1 MVATTTRSPASR
13 PRHAPTAAVRTPR
26 PRLLLMMC
34 AGVMAITMADV
45 VAASFGLPLLRADA
59 GFPSASSV
67 QWVSTTYF
75 TALAAALT
83 VAGRLADVIGR
94 RTLLAL
100 GAASFAG
107 AACVVVLAP
116 GWEVLL
122 AARALQGL
130 GAAAMVPASLGVLLS
145 DLPAERRGRA
155 IATWSAGG
163 GLGAVVMHATGG
175 WLATFGWRA
184 LFLPSVLAGAALLLA
199 AVRLPRNT
207 GRAAAGR
214 PDVAGVMLLAVS
226 VAALV
231 LAISKGQEWGWTSP
245 ALLGCV
251 SGGAGA
257 LTGALVRAR
266 RHPVPAIDI
275 ALWRRRG
282 FGWGWGLS
290 LLHGLISFAV
300 LAWAPMYLQEWG
312 YSGLSSGVVLVPMS
326 VAVMTTGWLAGA
338 IGQRYGLNMIVYVGG
353 SLIAVAG
360 VLVVAD
366 GFVSWRGSVLDGIL
380 GPAAPSWP
388 TLVASVICGVGL
400 GCLATG
406 SSTVSALAADP
417 AQYATAVG
425 ASMTARQTGGAIGVA
440 GAAVLVEHPLLARP
454 LEEPMAGY
462 LSVFAAVLAL
472 AVVTAVM
479 ALLRSLLSR
488 EGTLRVARPINGDP
502 TEMIAIPRATLLALR
517 QALAEV
523 TDAAHELLPAQGPS
537 AGCGCH
543 PQLDVAASA
552 LLHDLDRFHTP
563 SLRSAAP
570 AATGR

>member
-1 MVATTTRSPASR
+1 
-13 PRHAPTAAVRTPR
+13 
-26 PRLLLMMC
+26 
-34 AGVMAITMADV
+34 MAITMADV

-59 GFPSASSV
+59 GFAASASSV

-75 TALAAALT
+75 AAFSASLT

-100 GAASFAG
+100 GAAGFAV
-107 AACVVVLAP
+107 AACAVVLAP
-116 GWEVLL
+116 GWGVLL

-145 DLPAERRGRA
+145 DLPVERRGRA

-163 GLGAVVMHATGG
+163 GLGAVAMHAAGG
-175 WLATFGWRA
+175 WIATFGWRA
-184 LFLPSVLAGAALLLA
+184 LFLPSVVIGVALVLA
-199 AVRLPRNT
+199 AARLPRGT
-207 GRAAAGR
+207 GRTTAL
-214 PDVAGVMLLAVS
+214 PDMAGVGLLAVS

-231 LAISKGQEWGWTSP
+231 LAISKGQEWGWASP
-245 ALLGCV
+245 ALLGCIG
-251 SGGAGA
+251 GGAGA
-257 LTGALVRAR
+257 LAGVLVRAR

-282 FGWGWGLS
+282 FSWGWGLS
-290 LLHGLISFAV
+290 LLYGLISFTV
-300 LAWAPMYLQEWG
+300 LAWAPMYLREWG
-312 YSGLSSGVVLVPMS
+312 YSGLSGGMVLVPMS
-326 VAVMTTGWLAGA
+326 AAVMITGWLAGA
-338 IGQRYGLNMIVYVGG
+338 IGQRCGMNVIIYAGG

-366 GFVSWRGSVLDGIL
+366 GFVSWDGSALAGIL
-380 GPAAPSWP
+380 GPAAPSWA

-406 SSTVSALAADP
+406 CSTLSALAADP

-425 ASMTARQTGGAIGVA
+425 ASMTARQAGGAVGVA
-440 GAAVLVEHPLLARP
+440 GAAVMVEHPVFARP
-454 LEEPMAGY
+454 LDEPMAGY

-488 EGTLRVARPINGDP
+488 EGTLRVARPVNGDP
-502 TEMIAIPRATLLALR
+502 TEMIAIPRATLLAVR

-523 TDAAHELLPAQGPS
+523 TDAAHELLPVKGPS
-537 AGCGCH
+537 SGCGCH
-543 PQLDVAASA
+543 PQLDTAASA
-552 LLHDLDRFHTP
+552 LLHDLDRFHAP
-563 SLRSAAP
+563 SLRSAVP
-570 AATGR
+570 AAMRR